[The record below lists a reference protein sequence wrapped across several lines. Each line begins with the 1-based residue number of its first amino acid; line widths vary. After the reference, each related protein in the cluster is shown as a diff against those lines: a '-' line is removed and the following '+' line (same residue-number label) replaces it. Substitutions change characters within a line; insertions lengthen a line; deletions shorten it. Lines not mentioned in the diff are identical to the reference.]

1 MTRTLVGTC
10 WRLGPTRAQV
20 PVTSVST
27 VRTATPIVSVVT
39 AVFARDVGF
48 LADAHASLEAQ
59 TLVDWE
65 WLVQG
70 DGVGDELAWLES
82 RDPRI
87 KVESSPQVL
96 GPARARNA
104 AVARSRAPFVRNL
117 DADDMLASP
126 TVLADTLSLMADP
139 TVGFVVGPVIDVLP
153 DGTHRP
159 FDEVLTA
166 GRIPAG
172 SLYPMWEEMGRVLPV
187 HPTAITV
194 RRDILDTFGGYP
206 DVPHGEDTAF
216 LLPVS
221 QVVDG
226 WFAGF
231 PLALH
236 RKRPDSMTGRLDDA
250 GRRQL
255 ALTRDETARRARD
268 LAGGM
273 SGPPA

>member
-1 MTRTLVGTC
+1 M
-10 WRLGPTRAQV
+10 
-20 PVTSVST
+20 TSVSA
-27 VRTATPIVSVVT
+27 VRTTAPVVSVVT
-39 AVFARDVGF
+39 AVHARDAGF
-48 LADAHASLEAQ
+48 LADALATLEAQ

-70 DGVGDELAWLES
+70 DGAGDEVAWLDG

-87 KVESSPQVL
+87 RVDSSPDVL

-104 AVARSRAPFVRNL
+104 AVARAGSSFVRNL

-126 TVLADTLSLMADP
+126 TVLADTLALMSDP
-139 TVGFVVGPVIDVLP
+139 TVGFVVGPVIDVLA

-172 SLYPMWEEMGRVLPV
+172 TLYPMWEAMGRVLPV
-187 HPTAITV
+187 HPTAVMV

-231 PLALH
+231 PLTLH

-255 ALTRDETARRARD
+255 ARTRDETARRARE
-268 LAGGM
+268 LGG
-273 SGPPA
+273 GAPGTPA